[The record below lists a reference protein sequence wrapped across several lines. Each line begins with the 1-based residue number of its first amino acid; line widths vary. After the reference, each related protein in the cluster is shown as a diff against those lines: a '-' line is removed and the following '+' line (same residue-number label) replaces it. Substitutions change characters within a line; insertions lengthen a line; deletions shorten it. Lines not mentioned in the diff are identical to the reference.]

1 MKNDGKRRGKQLIV
15 EDDERGLAD
24 INKKAEDFIKNFRNQ
39 LRFNEKNRLNVSGRC
54 QAGVPESYIY
64 IKEYDCNIEQMVE
77 FITSYSQ
84 LMVLVMN
91 GG

>member
-54 QAGVPESYIY
+54 
-64 IKEYDCNIEQMVE
+64 
-77 FITSYSQ
+77 
-84 LMVLVMN
+84 
-91 GG
+91 